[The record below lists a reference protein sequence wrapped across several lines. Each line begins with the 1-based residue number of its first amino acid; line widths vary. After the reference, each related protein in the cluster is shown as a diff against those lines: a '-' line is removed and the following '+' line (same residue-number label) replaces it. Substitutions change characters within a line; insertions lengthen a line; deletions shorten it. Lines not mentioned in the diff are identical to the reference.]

1 MLQLKDF
8 GEMKDNEIQ
17 EYVREIKKEFDGL
30 DYENHKMVAKI
41 KRLLDKNIVMGPLD
55 VLIYNVT
62 GTNDPI
68 SYYYISKQ
76 LLKVTKQYKKLEL
89 LENNWEVYL
98 DVLNM

>member
-30 DYENHKMVAKI
+30 DYENHKMVSKI

-62 GTNDPI
+62 GTNAPI